1 MSPQHIDARRY
12 QGKLAAIQ
20 NSEALF
26 NNQNGGNT
34 QMRNQTWGGI
44 AATVLAAVISAGNS
58 ASAALVIDL
67 GDIISASGTPAGTP
81 PWLRATITQ
90 DGTDSVLIKMEA
102 LSLVTTPNI
111 EAVKSWAFNLNPT
124 IPRSELTATEIAR
137 TGEFKPNPI
146 LVVTSAHGYGGF
158 SFDFDFDF
166 ATAGGN
172 INTRFTDGDS
182 VTMKLTRASG
192 LLEADFNYSALHAG
206 REFYSGAHIISLAD
220 GKSAFVGATAPTVP
234 EPATI
239 IAGALVL
246 LPLGASTIRILT
258 RKPAA

>member
-1 MSPQHIDARRY
+1 MSQQHIDACHY
-12 QGKLAAIQ
+12 EGKLTAVQ

-58 ASAALVIDL
+58 ASAALVFDL

-124 IPRSELTATEIAR
+124 ILRSELTATEIAR

-166 ATAGGN
+166 KTGGD

-234 EPATI
+234 EPATL

>member
-1 MSPQHIDARRY
+1 VILNSCTTLRSPLH
-12 QGKLAAIQ
+12 
-20 NSEALF
+20 
-26 NNQNGGNT
+26 
-34 QMRNQTWGGI
+34 I
-44 AATVLAAVISAGNS
+44 AAGLSFIPAV
-58 ASAALVIDL
+58 
-67 GDIISASGTPAGTP
+67 
-81 PWLRATITQ
+81 ATCTHACLKRVYRCPSI
-90 DGTDSVLIKMEA
+90 L
-102 LSLVTTPNI
+102 
-111 EAVKSWAFNLNPT
+111 
-124 IPRSELTATEIAR
+124 RSELSAIEVAR
-137 TGEFKPNPI
+137 TGSFNPNPI
-146 LVVTSAHGYGGF
+146 LALTSANGYGGF

-182 VTMKLTRASG
+182 VTMKLMRAGG
-192 LLEADFNYSALHAG
+192 LTEADFNYSAPHAG

-220 GKSAFVGATAPTVP
+220 GKSAFVGAAAPAVP